1 MPERD
6 MDFEKA
12 LLLLQALDDY
22 KVDYIL
28 VGALGMTVHGIVRA
42 TQDVDLFVRPL
53 EDNIASL
60 REALKSLFPEDGSIS
75 EITAEDLAG
84 EYPAIQYNSPDG
96 SLQID
101 ILSKLGDAF
110 SFEDLQFEEK
120 YYEGVRVLVATP
132 ETLYKMKKDTVRL
145 QDRAD
150 AEKIKEIFNL
160 QG

>member
-1 MPERD
+1 MPGRD

-12 LLLLQALDDY
+12 VLLLQALNDY

-132 ETLYKMKKDTVRL
+132 ETLYRMKKDTVRF

-150 AEKIKEIFNL
+150 AETIKEIFNL
-160 QG
+160 KG